1 MPAADTD
8 RSWDKPSLDRVVA
21 ILRQSR
27 SLLFITGAGISADS
41 GLPTYRG
48 IGGLYNANDTEE
60 GLPIEEL
67 LSGSM
72 LRRRPELTWKYLGQI
87 ERAARRATFNRGHQV
102 IAEME
107 AHFPRVWT
115 LTQNID
121 DFHRRAG
128 SQNVLEIHGNL
139 YRLLLHGLRGHGRRW
154 PTTAACA
161 SRRGAPSV
169 PARCGPTWC
178 CSAKCC
184 PPRRLERLYEECQT
198 GFDAVFSI
206 GTTSVFPYIAEP
218 VRWAAS
224 QGRPT
229 IEINPARSTVSDL
242 VDVKFS
248 AGAAAALDAIWRQ
261 YQG

>member
-1 MPAADTD
+1 MSAAATG
-8 RSWDKPSLDRVVA
+8 RSWNQPSLDRVVG
-21 ILRQSR
+21 ILRRSR
-27 SLLFITGAGISADS
+27 NVLFITGAGISADS

-48 IGGLYNANDTEE
+48 IGGLYNADDSEE

-72 LRRRPELTWKYLGQI
+72 LRRRPELTWKYLGQV
-87 ERAARRATFNRGHQV
+87 ERAARQATFNRGHQV

-107 AHFPRVWT
+107 AHFGRVWT

-128 SQNVLEIHGNL
+128 SRNVLEIHGNL
-139 YRLLLHGLRGHGRRW
+139 HRLYCMSCGARQTVADYSGL
-154 PTTAACA
+154 AI
-161 SRRGAPSV
+161 
-169 PARCGPTWC
+169 
-178 CSAKCC
+178 
-184 PPRRLERLYEECQT
+184 PPRCPECSGLLRPDVVLFGELLPSATLERLYEECRA
-198 GFDAVFSI
+198 GFDVVFTV

-218 VRWAAS
+218 VRWAARL
-224 QGRPT
+224 GRPT
-229 IEINPARSTVSDL
+229 VEINPDETAVSDL

-248 AGAAAALDAIWRQ
+248 AGAADTLDAIWRQ